1 MEIIEFNNITKDYG
15 DNCGVFGID
24 FSIKQGTITGLLGQN
39 GSGKTTT
46 IKLIMNLLKPNRGII
61 KLFGKLYSNSEK
73 YIKER
78 IGFVY
83 DEYLYYPTYTPKQIN
98 DSLKSFYSKWDEN
111 LFFYYIEKF
120 ELPRN
125 KPLHKMSKGMKMK
138 ASIACAI
145 SHYADLLIM
154 DEPTSGL
161 DPVVREEILKL
172 LLKIKSENN
181 TTILFSSHITSDI
194 ENIADS
200 VIILEKGRMICHS
213 SLNDLRK
220 GDISK
225 NAVNKTLEKIYLEM
239 I

>member
-1 MEIIEFNNITKDYG
+1 
-15 DNCGVFGID
+15 
-24 FSIKQGTITGLLGQN
+24 
-39 GSGKTTT
+39 
-46 IKLIMNLLKPNRGII
+46 
-61 KLFGKLYSNSEK
+61 
-73 YIKER
+73 
-78 IGFVY
+78 
-83 DEYLYYPTYTPKQIN
+83 
-98 DSLKSFYSKWDEN
+98 
-111 LFFYYIEKF
+111 
-120 ELPRN
+120 
-125 KPLHKMSKGMKMK
+125 MK